1 MKKKKKIKKVLVLG
15 LNNVGKKILKILRND
30 KIKLTVV
37 KKKISLRSLKKINP
51 DLILSLGYRL
61 IIPKDITFVRI

>member
-1 MKKKKKIKKVLVLG
+1 MGQNKKIKKVLVLG

-37 KKKISLRSLKKINP
+37 KKKINLKSLKKINP
-51 DLILSLGYRL
+51 DLILSLGYRF
-61 IIPKDITFVRI
+61 IISRYF

>member
-37 KKKISLRSLKKINP
+37 KKKN
-51 DLILSLGYRL
+51 
-61 IIPKDITFVRI
+61 